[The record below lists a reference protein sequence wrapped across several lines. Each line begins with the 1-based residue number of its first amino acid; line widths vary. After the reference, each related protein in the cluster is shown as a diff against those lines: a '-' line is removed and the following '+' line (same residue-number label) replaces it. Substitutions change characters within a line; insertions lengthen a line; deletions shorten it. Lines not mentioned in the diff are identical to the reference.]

1 MLMFGVQGLGF
12 GAYAL
17 GLRVWR
23 LGLRGSTRLFHTLY
37 CHCVRFV
44 REQ

>member
-12 GAYAL
+12 GAHFL

-23 LGLRGSTRLFHTLY
+23 FALRGSTQL
-37 CHCVRFV
+37 
-44 REQ
+44 